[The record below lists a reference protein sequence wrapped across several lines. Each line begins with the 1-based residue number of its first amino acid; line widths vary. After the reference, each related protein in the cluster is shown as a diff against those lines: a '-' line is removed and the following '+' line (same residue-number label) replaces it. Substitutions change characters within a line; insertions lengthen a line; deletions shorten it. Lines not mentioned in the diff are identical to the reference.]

1 MRFLRLVLVSTA
13 FALTHPCAWGAEPAM
28 AVGKLQR
35 WDTTQGR
42 ASLQRIVDEIRTA
55 VQRGDAR
62 IAGQLIKIVRDE
74 AVPNVVKMEALRL
87 ACEKADP
94 VTAAF
99 LVSLANGWAHDLDG
113 RTLTPE
119 EKRDDLVATKIFL
132 LHTFVSNGVGWVHTL
147 LDDQRAL
154 LDVLKFTASHTLC
167 SLETKNRCYK
177 AIAECSAP
185 VGLRRDYALAAIED
199 LPNRN
204 VAFKPLLALVNSP
217 EARARLREMV
227 RRTEDP
233 SSFHYTAAAT
243 LAHLGDREI
252 LPDLQRLK
260 PVFDKRGPNVG
271 GILAGYTWKIEI
283 QRSSDMLLSYIASP
297 TAFPPTVEPR
307 LWALRR
313 AVELKIPSER
323 IRRAI
328 LDYAATVEPG
338 ARGFGLGVPSLKSVG
353 VKLGVLTSNDL
364 PNVPSYP
371 DLER

>member
-1 MRFLRLVLVSTA
+1 
-13 FALTHPCAWGAEPAM
+13 
-28 AVGKLQR
+28 
-35 WDTTQGR
+35 
-42 ASLQRIVDEIRTA
+42 
-55 VQRGDAR
+55 
-62 IAGQLIKIVRDE
+62 
-74 AVPNVVKMEALRL
+74 
-87 ACEKADP
+87 
-94 VTAAF
+94 
-99 LVSLANGWAHDLDG
+99 
-113 RTLTPE
+113 
-119 EKRDDLVATKIFL
+119 
-132 LHTFVSNGVGWVHTL
+132 
-147 LDDQRAL
+147 
-154 LDVLKFTASHTLC
+154 
-167 SLETKNRCYK
+167 
-177 AIAECSAP
+177 
-185 VGLRRDYALAAIED
+185 
-199 LPNRN
+199 
-204 VAFKPLLALVNSP
+204 
-217 EARARLREMV
+217 MV